1 MASKN
6 PIKGYIA
13 CPTHG
18 CDEVCTIHAVGEH
31 KILEGGDP
39 PKNKRR
45 LAQLYTICPRCK
57 TNQSAGKPFQD
68 WLTNHMVSSPEKAT
82 TGYISS
88 SGNKS
93 NPAPSLKTNETKQ
106 DKASCVVEPLES
118 VTIETTNLR
127 LGWSLLALIGT
138 CCLLWI
144 ALSTRKKSGI
154 SHEH

>member
-13 CPTHG
+13 CPTQG
-18 CDEVCTIHAVGEH
+18 CGEVCTIHAVGEH

-45 LAQLYTICPRCK
+45 LGQLYTICPRCK

-68 WLTNHMVSSPEKAT
+68 WLKNHMVSSPEKVAT
-82 TGYISS
+82 GRISS
-88 SGNKS
+88 SGDKS
-93 NPAPSLKTNETKQ
+93 NQTPPSKTNETKS
-106 DKASCVVEPLES
+106 DKACCVIEPSEN
-118 VTIETTNLR
+118 VTTKTTNIR

-154 SHEH
+154 NHEH

>member
-18 CDEVCTIHAVGEH
+18 CGEVCTIHAVGEH

-45 LAQLYTICPRCK
+45 LGQLYTICPRCK

-88 SGNKS
+88 SGI
-93 NPAPSLKTNETKQ
+93 NPSKTPPLESTQTNR
-106 DKASCVVEPLES
+106 DKASSPIKES
-118 VTIETTNLR
+118 ESKVIETTNLR

-138 CCLLWI
+138 CCFLWI

>member
-18 CDEVCTIHAVGEH
+18 CGEVCTIHAVGEH

-45 LAQLYTICPRCK
+45 LGQLYTICPRCK

-82 TGYISS
+82 TGYTS
-88 SGNKS
+88 SGGVNPNKTPPLES
-93 NPAPSLKTNETKQ
+93 IQTKP
-106 DKASCVVEPLES
+106 DKASSVIEPSES